1 MINTPRKNGYS
12 FKYGTLFYVPFF
24 SCHLGISETFIRL
37 YIYAIDFLLISSI
50 FSNLSLKIFFII
62 NRVLEH
68 SKKNKKME
76 IEKFIKSLARKAKLG
91 GRYSTANTYLYTLHS
106 FQKFAGKASLTFEEI
121 TPESIKEYEQYL
133 ILNGKRYNTIS
144 LYMRMLRSICNQASE
159 QNIASLNTRELFENV
174 FIGNEPTAKRAIS
187 PVLISR
193 LLEADFSKNSR
204 LDFARDLFLLSFYL
218 RGIPFVDLVHLRKT
232 DVQGNM
238 LVYFR
243 QKTGQQLTV
252 IIENC
257 AKVILRKYASLC
269 KESVYL
275 LPVISA
281 AGEEGHKQYRSAL
294 RVYNKRLNQISGIL
308 KLKTPLTSYVAR
320 HSWATTALQKGVPV
334 SVISAGM
341 GHASEKVTYIY
352 LASFDNKTLSNAN
365 KKVIAAVRFK
375 KEEEE

>member
-1 MINTPRKNGYS
+1 MI
-12 FKYGTLFYVPFF
+12 
-24 SCHLGISETFIRL
+24 LG
-37 YIYAIDFLLISSI
+37 
-50 FSNLSLKIFFII
+50 
-62 NRVLEH
+62 
-68 SKKNKKME
+68 
-76 IEKFIKSLARKAKLG
+76 
-91 GRYSTANTYLYTLHS
+91 
-106 FQKFAGKASLTFEEI
+106 
-121 TPESIKEYEQYL
+121 
-133 ILNGKRYNTIS
+133 
-144 LYMRMLRSICNQASE
+144 
-159 QNIASLNTRELFENV
+159 
-174 FIGNEPTAKRAIS
+174 
-187 PVLISR
+187 
-193 LLEADFSKNSR
+193 
-204 LDFARDLFLLSFYL
+204 
-218 RGIPFVDLVHLRKT
+218 
-232 DVQGNM
+232 
-238 LVYFR
+238 
-243 QKTGQQLTV
+243 
-252 IIENC
+252 
-257 AKVILRKYASLC
+257 KYASLC

>member
-68 SKKNKKME
+68 TKKNKKME

-257 AKVILRKYASLC
+257 AKVILRKYASLAARHQRSRRGGAQAVPKC
-269 KESVYL
+269 IEGIQQTPQPDIRNTEIEDSADL
-275 LPVISA
+275 LCGTPQLGDHGPAERGSGFGDQCGNGA
-281 AGEEGHKQYRSAL
+281 CFREGDIHL
-294 RVYNKRLNQISGIL
+294 SGI
-308 KLKTPLTSYVAR
+308 
-320 HSWATTALQKGVPV
+320 
-334 SVISAGM
+334 
-341 GHASEKVTYIY
+341 
-352 LASFDNKTLSNAN
+352 F
-365 KKVIAAVRFK
+365 
-375 KEEEE
+375 